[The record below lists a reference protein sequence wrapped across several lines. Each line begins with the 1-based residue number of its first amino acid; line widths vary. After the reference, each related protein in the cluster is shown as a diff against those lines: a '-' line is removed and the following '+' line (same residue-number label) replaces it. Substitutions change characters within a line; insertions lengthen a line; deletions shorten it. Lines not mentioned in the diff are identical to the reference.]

1 MILTRLGI
9 IKFGGVMMLLLCR
22 RWARLVLEVVLAII
36 CIEIMFIL
44 GGLLVQM
51 NAMRRITS
59 ATNQEELE
67 REIRRK

>member
-1 MILTRLGI
+1 
-9 IKFGGVMMLLLCR
+9 MLLLCR